1 MYKINKRVH
10 KQIDLFFKKSL
21 VYVCM
26 YVSTFYGYTNV
37 RVHKY
42 VSVLTYSLFSF
53 VCYALEI
60 YTDFFFEHFRRIIW
74 KINIKYVGTCN
85 HTNKIVQMWVNTY
98 IYSSYMCVYM

>member
-21 VYVCM
+21 IYVCM
-26 YVSTFYGYTNV
+26 CVSTFYGYTNV

-42 VSVLTYSLFSF
+42 VSVLTYSLFFSF

-60 YTDFFFEHFRRIIW
+60 YTDFFRTFSEDYLENKY
-74 KINIKYVGTCN
+74 KICGYM
-85 HTNKIVQMWVNTY
+85 Q
-98 IYSSYMCVYM
+98 SYK